1 MHNIE
6 VLKHARNKGHIL
18 EILKAD
24 YPHPVDFMVMR
35 RCLSL
40 QGINLMEKD
49 LEGYITYLAN
59 DGYVSVTKDN
69 NGAILYI
76 NLLNKGMNLLDGYI
90 TDKAIILG

>member
-6 VLKHARNKGHIL
+6 VLKHARNKGYIL

>member
-1 MHNIE
+1 MQNIE

-49 LEGYITYLAN
+49 LEGYIKYLAN
-59 DGYVSVTKDN
+59 DGYISFVKDN

-76 NLLNKGMNLLDGYI
+76 ELENKGMNLLDGYL
-90 TDKAIILG
+90 TDNAIILG

>member
-1 MHNIE
+1 MHNME
-6 VLKHARNKGHIL
+6 VLKHARNKGLIL

-69 NGAILYI
+69 SGAILYI
-76 NLLNKGMNLLDGYI
+76 NLLNKGMNLLDGYV